1 MKKKRTRLF
10 ATLIAAALSLM
21 LLVSCAGGA
30 ASTTATSLPPSDCD
44 GAHIDLNSN
53 GYCDSCN
60 EYLIVVID
68 FYTINDLHGQ
78 MFDTDNQPGVDE
90 MTSYFANAELT
101 DDHTVILASGDMWQG
116 SAESN
121 LTRGEM
127 MTEWLNGIGTVSM
140 TLGNHEFDWGEEYI
154 SSNLALAEFPFLAIN
169 IYDTETGERVEYAQP
184 SVSIERGNAK
194 IGIIGA
200 IGDCYSSISA
210 DKVADV
216 EFKVGDELT
225 ELVKA
230 EAERLRADGCDLI
243 VYSIHDGLAR
253 SGGGTAT
260 SSALSSFYDIMLSD
274 GYVDLVFE
282 AHTHYDYVLRDEK
295 GVYHVQGGGYNTAL
309 SHVEVS
315 LNYVTDSVVVN
326 KAETVSS
333 GEYGKLEP
341 DPVIDELAD
350 KYADSIARGDELLG
364 RADRYVRGETLQQIC
379 ADMYLELGL
388 ELWGDE
394 YDIALGG
401 GYIGI
406 RSPKHLEAGEIYYR
420 DIYSLFPFD
429 NNICLCSISGNN
441 LLRRF
446 INSNHSSYFIAVS
459 PELDPNSID
468 KNATYYVIVD
478 TYSAYYAPNGL
489 TIIDVYGEQIFARDL
504 IAEYIKAGGPLS

>member
-1 MKKKRTRLF
+1 MAL
-10 ATLIAAALSLM
+10 LLAAALSLT
-21 LLVSCAGGA
+21 LLVSCAGNV
-30 ASTTATSLPPSDCD
+30 ASTTTTTTAAPPACD
-44 GAHIDLNSN
+44 GAHTDSNSD

-68 FYTINDLHGQ
+68 FYAINDLHGQ
-78 MFDTDNQPGVDE
+78 IFDTESQPGVDE
-90 MTSYFANAELT
+90 MTTYFANAELT
-101 DDHTVILASGDMWQG
+101 DDHVVILSSGDMWQG

-121 LTRGEM
+121 LTHGAM

-154 SSNLALAEFPFLAIN
+154 SSNLELAEFPFLAIN
-169 IYDTETGERVEYAQP
+169 IYDTETGERVDYAQP
-184 SVSIERGNAK
+184 STVVECGEAK

-210 DKVADV
+210 DKVEEV
-216 EFKVGDELT
+216 EFKVGRELN

-230 EAERLRADGCDLI
+230 ESERLRAAGCDMI
-243 VYSIHDGLAR
+243 VYSIHDGLTR
-253 SGGGTAT
+253 SGEGVAT
-260 SSALSSFYDIMLSD
+260 SSALSSFYDIMLSG
-274 GYVDLVFE
+274 GYIDLVFE
-282 AHTHYDYVLRDEK
+282 AHTHYDYVLRDAN
-295 GVYHVQGGGYNTAL
+295 GVYHVQGGGYNSAL

-315 LNYVTDSVVVN
+315 LNYVTDSVDVN
-326 KAETVSS
+326 QAETLSS
-333 GEYGKLEP
+333 RDYKDLEP
-341 DPVIDELAD
+341 HPIVEELAE
-350 KYADSIARGDELLG
+350 KYADEIAKGDELLG
-364 RADRYVRGETLQQIC
+364 TANRYVSGEVLQQIC
-379 ADMYLELGL
+379 ADTYLEFGL

-406 RSPKHLEAGEIYYR
+406 RSPKHLDAGKIYYR
-420 DIYSLFPFD
+420 DVYSLFPFD

-446 INSNHSSYFIAVS
+446 INSNHSSYFIAMDTW
-459 PELDPNSID
+459 LDPDSID

-489 TIIDVYGEQIFARDL
+489 TIVDVCEDQIFARDL
-504 IAEYIKAGGPLS
+504 LAEYIKAGGPLS